1 MKQEGISTPTGGG
14 EGFRRRLFRMPRLA
28 VAAMVM
34 AVAVAV
40 MAVVAGSAQAQTTT
54 TMQIFNNPDDNIAV
68 PGKLHPTETLAGPD
82 GTEHPVAHDDSRA
95 YYRISRSGG
104 GSLFGQYVGVVA
116 HINFTYAEAN
126 SGSHH
131 RVLTQASRGT
141 TALARPSI
149 GISRMSSGLA
159 TSGPLTIE
167 LETLEGQPYTVG
179 TSNSICIVL
188 HTLNGT
194 IIGDNCTGGS

>member
-14 EGFRRRLFRMPRLA
+14 EGFRRPLFRLPRLA
-28 VAAMVM
+28 VAAVVM

-54 TMQIFNNPDDNIAV
+54 TLQIFNNPDDNIAV

-126 SGSHH
+126 SGSPSS
-131 RVLTQASRGT
+131 VDTG
-141 TALARPSI
+141 LARYNSTGTAI
-149 GISRMSSGLA
+149 DWDLSDVIGLA

-179 TSNSICIVL
+179 TSNSICVVL